1 MKFLYILSFTV
12 LLSFLNLANSQELNS
27 PNSELTMTFSLEN
40 DGTPTYELSYK
51 NRFAQRVDNS

>member
-12 LLSFLNLANSQELNS
+12 LLSVFNLANSQELKS

-51 NRFAQRVDNS
+51 IKML